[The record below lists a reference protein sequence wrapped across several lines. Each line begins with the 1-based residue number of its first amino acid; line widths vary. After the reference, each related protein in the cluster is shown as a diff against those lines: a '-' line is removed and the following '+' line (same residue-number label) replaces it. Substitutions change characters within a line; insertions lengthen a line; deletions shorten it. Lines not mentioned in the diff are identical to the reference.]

1 MSMRKSGSLQK
12 DSDEE
17 KQPGGIHRP
26 MRATSATTKMAARSV
41 SCVLSQNTTGC
52 SRGMGAWLEQ
62 KSKAKELLASEEYK
76 TLMKKR

>member
-1 MSMRKSGSLQK
+1 MSMRKSDSLQK

-41 SCVLSQNTTGC
+41 SCVRSRNTAGMVQKKTSTGLS
-52 SRGMGAWLEQ
+52 R
-62 KSKAKELLASEEYK
+62 
-76 TLMKKR
+76 KKK